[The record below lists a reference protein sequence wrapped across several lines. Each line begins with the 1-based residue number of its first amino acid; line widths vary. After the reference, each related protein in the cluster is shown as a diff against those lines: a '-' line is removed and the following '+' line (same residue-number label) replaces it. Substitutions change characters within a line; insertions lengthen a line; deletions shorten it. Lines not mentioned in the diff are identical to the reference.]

1 MRLSQAT
8 LVICALAAC
17 STDTDISDRPLFPD
31 GFIVFQAVVLDGL
44 TGDAVDPVDLRV
56 QIGHHVLPSEL
67 DNGIHVVYGL
77 PDNTGVFVLAD
88 ADGYA
93 PFVAKVTIDGT
104 GNLATGDLD
113 YRFFNVLMYPVGTSP
128 SDVTVSV
135 FTADGTPV
143 DGATVVATLDQQP
156 VFVPV
161 DTPLFPGVGILPGSV
176 VAQTA
181 NGGKATF
188 AGADLVLGAEY
199 SIDVFGALDANGVF
213 LVPSQNN
220 TIRIGSQVPEIVVFL
235 DRPQLAPVAI
245 SANNEDGAI
254 HGNLTVRFPYAVDVC
269 SLNTEHTWFA
279 SGGDTDFDGN
289 VAAPVAINPVTLTKS
304 TGDTT
309 LALEENYGTG
319 LQAFDPN
326 DNLFVTF
333 NGVRLKP
340 RGAGDASC
348 RALSSVELRD
358 TNRFVSTQ
366 IHVNQP

>member
-1 MRLSQAT
+1 MRLSVASLVVCT
-8 LVICALAAC
+8 LFAC

-56 QIGHHVLPSEL
+56 QIGHHLLPAEFA
-67 DNGIHVVYGL
+67 NGIYDVYGI

-88 ADGYA
+88 SPSYA
-93 PFVAKVTIDGT
+93 PFVAKVTIDGN

-128 SDVTVSV
+128 SDVTISV
-135 FTADGTPV
+135 FTADGQPV
-143 DGATVVATLDQQP
+143 DGATVVATLSQQP
-156 VFVPV
+156 IFVPV
-161 DTPLFPGVGILPGSV
+161 DTPLFPGVGILPGSL

-181 NGGKATF
+181 GGGKATF

-220 TIRIGSQVPEIVVFL
+220 TIRIGAQVPEIVVFL
-235 DRPQLAPVAI
+235 DRPVLAPVAI

-254 HGNLTVRFPYAVDVC
+254 HGNLVVRFPYAVDVC
-269 SLNTEHTWFA
+269 SQTIEHTWSG

-289 VAAPVAINPVTLTKS
+289 IAGPASITPVTLTKS
-304 TGDTT
+304 AADTT
-309 LALEENYGTG
+309 ITLEESYGAG

-340 RGAGDASC
+340 RGAGDTSC
-348 RALSSVELRD
+348 RTLNSVELRD